1 MPALAPPRRRCRR
14 HAARGLS
21 CSAALSEVAG
31 RAAGLG
37 TKAAVQEEGVGESE
51 TGRSEFVWICAGDRE
66 EEDDAAAALPHDQVY
81 AREAKEERV
90 VSSPRRGRRVKLA
103 SGAAR
108 NGRQPAGVAAG
119 QWAR

>member
-1 MPALAPPRRRCRR
+1 M
-14 HAARGLS
+14 
-21 CSAALSEVAG
+21 AG

-108 NGRQPAGVAAG
+108 DGRRPTGVAAG